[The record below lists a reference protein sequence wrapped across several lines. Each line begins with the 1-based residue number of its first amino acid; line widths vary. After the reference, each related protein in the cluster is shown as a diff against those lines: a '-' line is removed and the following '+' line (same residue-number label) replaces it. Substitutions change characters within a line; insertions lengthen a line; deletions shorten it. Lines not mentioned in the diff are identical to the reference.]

1 MAQATT
7 QTVIAV
13 AIGLIL
19 AATLSSLL
27 SRRIHLPD
35 DWRRA
40 LPLLETRINAYVPTT
55 LKTLRLLLLITVSLV
70 VLDAWRAVALPAW
83 LESARGRATIAL
95 VFRSEAHT
103 SELQPLMRISY
114 AFFCLNKK
122 ITTKLNHFT

>member
-27 SRRIHLPD
+27 SRRIHLPA

-55 LKTLRLLLLITVSLV
+55 LKTLRLLLLITVSLA
-70 VLDAWRAVALPAW
+70 VLD
-83 LESARGRATIAL
+83 
-95 VFRSEAHT
+95 RSEEHT
-103 SELQPLMRISY
+103 SALQSLMRTSY
-114 AFFCLNKK
+114 AAFCLHKQK
-122 ITTKLNHFT
+122 PS